1 MTPATMDAS
10 QPRIALR
17 QLPLG
22 FRLLAVMLGAALVV
36 AVLVTLEVGDRSARE
51 QDAARR
57 AHVERAAAALA
68 ERAAQHLAAEDD
80 LRLAVVAAAA
90 KDVVGA
96 AGRLVIADAR
106 GQVRFDS
113 STLDGPTR
121 QQTEPTQAS
130 SATLPCSHDGRRVG
144 EVRLTIE
151 QPVEVQA
158 FAWGLFGLVFL
169 TSLSLVCLAVAACHQ
184 WLARVRE
191 VTDVVRKLARGDT
204 RAALATDA
212 PGVIGE
218 LQGAVADVALSMQ
231 AGVDGLRESSI
242 ELGLALVD
250 QVERRDQTPPG
261 HCERTARYAAMLAD
275 RLSLRDEERRE
286 IELAAR
292 LHDIGKVAIRPAL
305 LDKKGPLTEEERATL
320 RQHPDRG
327 SSFFSAVPQLRNVAQ
342 MIRHHHEKYD
352 GSGYPDGLR
361 GERIPLGAR
370 IIALTDAYDVLTSRG
385 INGVPLSWA
394 QAFEHMRTD
403 RGEHFDPWLFDTFH
417 DAIQAQPMPDQPVR
431 MVVISPQGVVPYKA
445 AEPSAME
452 RELDASLDE
461 QEVLEAM
468 AHDLEL
474 MGDDSDGRER

>member
-10 QPRIALR
+10 APRINLR

-22 FRLLAVMLGAALVV
+22 FRLLTVMLGAAAVV
-36 AVLVTLEVGDRSARE
+36 SVLVTVEVGDRGIRE
-51 QDAARR
+51 REAAR
-57 AHVERAAAALA
+57 HHEVQRAAHALA
-68 ERAAQHLAAEDD
+68 ERAAQHLAADDD
-80 LRLAVVAAAA
+80 LRLALVAAAA
-90 KDVVGA
+90 KDALGGG
-96 AGRLVIADAR
+96 GRLAITDAR
-106 GQVRFDS
+106 GRTRFDS
-113 STLDGPTR
+113 STLDGPSVAAGDL
-121 QQTEPTQAS
+121 PTANT
-130 SATLPCSHDGRRVG
+130 AAVVACVHDGRRVG
-144 EVRLTIE
+144 EVRVNLEVPIE
-151 QPVEVQA
+151 AAA

-169 TSLSLVCLAVAACHQ
+169 TSLSLVCLAVAACHH

-191 VTDVVRKLARGDT
+191 VTDIVRKLAKGEMKEPVR
-204 RAALATDA
+204 TDA
-212 PGVIGE
+212 PGVVGE
-218 LQGAVADVALSMQ
+218 LQMAVADVAHSMQ
-231 AGVDGLRESSI
+231 AGVDGVRESVI

-250 QVERRDQTPPG
+250 QVERRDQTPAG
-261 HCERTARYAAMLAD
+261 HCERTAKYSAMLAD
-275 RLSLRDEERRE
+275 RLSLRDEEKRE

-327 SSFFSAVPQLRNVAQ
+327 ASFFASVPRLREVALI
-342 MIRHHHEKYD
+342 IRHHHEKYD

-385 INGVPLSWA
+385 FEGTPLSWA

-403 RGEHFDPWLFDTFH
+403 RGEHFDPWLFDVFH
-417 DAIQAQPMPDQPVR
+417 DAIRSAPTPDQPVR

-452 RELDASLDE
+452 PTTSN
-461 QEVLEAM
+461 
-468 AHDLEL
+468 
-474 MGDDSDGRER
+474 